1 MPFICLGFFLVA
13 DIFLYFQGQ
22 TSLSGVF
29 HVLLFLLWFVVLW
42 SFQFLRWHFLRKN
55 SGLLPFELSNFSLLI
70 LSHLLFVFILEALLH
85 LTDIQIADTSLLML
99 FLSNVVP
106 FIPFVYWNKTI

>member
-1 MPFICLGFFLVA
+1 MPFICIGFFLMV
-13 DIFLYFQGQ
+13 DITLFSLRQ
-22 TSLSGVF
+22 TQITGVF
-29 HVLLFLLWFVVLW
+29 HFFLFLLWFVILS
-42 SFQFLRWHFLRKN
+42 SFQFLRWPYLRKN
-55 SGLLPFELSNFSLLI
+55 SDLFPFQLSNLSILI

-85 LTDIQIADTSLLML
+85 LTGIQIADTSLLML